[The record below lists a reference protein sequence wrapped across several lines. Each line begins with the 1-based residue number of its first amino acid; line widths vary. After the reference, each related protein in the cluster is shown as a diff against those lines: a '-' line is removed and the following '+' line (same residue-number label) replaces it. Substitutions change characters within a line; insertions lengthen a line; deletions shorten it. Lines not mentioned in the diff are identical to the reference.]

1 MYKKFSETHSMKKY
15 CVDKYKTQET
25 SEKFVDAFL
34 SLLKFVL
41 NWFVTNKMLED
52 LDDAVYL
59 FSCRY
64 KHY

>member
-1 MYKKFSETHSMKKY
+1 MYKKFSETHSIKSIALI
-15 CVDKYKTQET
+15 DKTQET

-34 SLLKFVL
+34 SLLKFFL
-41 NWFVTNKMLED
+41 NWFVTNKMLKD

-59 FSCRY
+59 FSSRY